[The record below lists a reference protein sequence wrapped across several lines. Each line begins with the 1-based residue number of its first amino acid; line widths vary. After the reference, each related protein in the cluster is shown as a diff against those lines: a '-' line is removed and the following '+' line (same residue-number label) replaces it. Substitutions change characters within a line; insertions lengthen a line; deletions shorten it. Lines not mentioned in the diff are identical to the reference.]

1 MSTTSMSRKHATGG
15 VSGIN
20 RRIMWRLMPLL
31 ILIYVISFL
40 DRTNIG
46 MAKDRMEIDLGISA
60 AAYGLGAGLF
70 FLAYAAL
77 EIPSNMVMHKVGA
90 RSWIARIM
98 VTWGLISG
106 LMAIVWNE
114 TSFYVMRILLGAAEA
129 GLFPGV
135 MLYLTYWFGRDM
147 RARANG
153 YFLIGACIASVIGGP
168 VGGLL
173 LQLDGLGGL
182 HGWQWMFIVEALPA
196 VLLSVVVF
204 KVLPNR
210 PHDAKWLS
218 KDEADEIVHRI
229 AVEEAESV
237 EASGTRSIMG
247 IFKDRTVMFAI
258 FINFAHQISLYSVT
272 YFLPSVIAKS
282 NGSLPPWIV
291 GSLAAIPWLFGGLG
305 AALITPRATNPRRT
319 KTFVIVGVLAM
330 TVGTTVGVVAGPVLA
345 IVGLSLAGLFWF
357 VVQPIMFSVPS
368 ARLSG
373 LTLATGLAL
382 MNTVGITGGFVGPT
396 VMGFAEQATGNT
408 FAGLWLSVVLLVLAA
423 IAACFLDLDPH
434 RKLARRAGSTAQAGE
449 R

>member
-1 MSTTSMSRKHATGG
+1 MSTTEMRGRQVRSDVA
-15 VSGIN
+15 GIN

-31 ILIYVISFL
+31 MLIYVISFL

-77 EIPSNMVMHKVGA
+77 EIPSNMMMHKVGA
-90 RSWIARIM
+90 RAWIGRIM
-98 VTWGLISG
+98 ITWGIISG

-114 TSFYVMRILLGAAEA
+114 ASFYVMRILLGAAEA

-153 YFLIGACIASVIGGP
+153 YFLIGACIASVLGGP

-173 LQLDGLGGL
+173 LQMDGVGGL
-182 HGWQWMFIVEALPA
+182 HGWQWMFIIEAIPA
-196 VLLSVVVF
+196 VLLSFVVF
-204 KVLPNR
+204 FKLPNR
-210 PHDAKWLS
+210 PHNAKWLS
-218 KDEADEIVHRI
+218 KDEADEIVSRL
-229 AVEEAESV
+229 EREAAETV
-237 EASGTRSIMG
+237 EASGTRSFLG

-258 FINFAHQISLYSVT
+258 YINFAHQISLYSVT

-282 NGSLPPWIV
+282 NGSLPPWLV
-291 GSLAAIPWLFGGLG
+291 GSFAAIPWLFGGIG
-305 AALITPRATNPRRT
+305 AALITPRVTRNARST
-319 KTFVIVGVLAM
+319 KLAVVVGVLAM
-330 TVGTTVGVVAGPVLA
+330 TVGTTIGVLAGPVFA

-368 ARLSG
+368 TRLSG
-373 LTLATGLAL
+373 VTLASGLAL

-396 VMGFAEQATGNT
+396 VMGFTEQATGNT

-423 IAACFLDLDPH
+423 VAAFFLDLDPT
-434 RKLARRAGSTAQAGE
+434 KKAAKAAGITAAM